1 MIDTPD
7 KAGAAFGALHTFAL
21 RDDNPDYPALMM
33 ANQMFGGGFISSRL
47 ANRLRQQD
55 GLRRQDHS

>member
-1 MIDTPD
+1 
-7 KAGAAFGALHTFAL
+7 
-21 RDDNPDYPALMM
+21 MM

-55 GLRRQDHS
+55 GLSYGARSFLTVDPLMRMRLLVHTPSVRLKIWTELR